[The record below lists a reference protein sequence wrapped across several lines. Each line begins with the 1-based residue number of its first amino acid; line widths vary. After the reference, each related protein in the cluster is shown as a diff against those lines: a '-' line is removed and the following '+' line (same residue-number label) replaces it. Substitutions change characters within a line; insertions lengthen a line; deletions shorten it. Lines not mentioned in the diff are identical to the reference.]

1 MNRYATDR
9 RVFLFGAACAAALA
23 GSSRYGLMGAARA
36 TEARK
41 TFMLGGRRVRAVDI
55 HGHCVIPAVAD
66 AVRGT
71 PFATDDFPRNQILG
85 PARIQAMDARGIDIQ
100 VLSINQYWWYAAG
113 RELAAN
119 IVKIHDEGLAAWVG
133 ANADRFVALSSVALQ
148 YPDLA
153 AEQLDYAVRV
163 LGLRG
168 ASVTG
173 TVNGEVP
180 SVEKYDP
187 FWAKAEE
194 LDVPVFMHPT
204 NGTNVL
210 RDEVVEGRG
219 NLFNIIGNPL
229 ETTLFLSKLIFD
241 GTLDRFPRLKV
252 CGAHG
257 GGYLPSYFERTD
269 ITCDVRANA
278 RCINQKRPREY
289 LRTQIFADSM
299 VFTEEGLRHL
309 VAEMGASQI
318 VYGTDMPFNW
328 PDTAD
333 LIVSADFLSDAEK
346 EAMLGGNLIT
356 MLKIA
361 A

>member
-1 MNRYATDR
+1 MNRHATDR
-9 RVFLFGAACAAALA
+9 RAFLFGATCAAALA
-23 GSSRYGLMGAARA
+23 GSSGYGMLGAAHA
-36 TEARK
+36 AEERK

-66 AVRGT
+66 IVRGT
-71 PFATDDFPRNQILG
+71 PFADDDFPGNQILG
-85 PARIQAMDARGIDIQ
+85 PARIEALDALGIDIQ
-100 VLSINQYWWYAAG
+100 VLSINQYWWYAAD

-119 IVKIHDEGLAAWVG
+119 IVRTHDEGLSAWVG
-133 ANADRFVALSSVALQ
+133 ANPDRFVALSSVALQ

-153 AEQLDYAVRV
+153 AEQLDYAVNV

-168 ASVTG
+168 ASLTG

-180 SVEKYDP
+180 SIEKYDP

-204 NGTNVL
+204 NGRNVL

-219 NLFNIIGNPL
+219 NLSNIIGNPI
-229 ETTLFLSKLIFD
+229 ETTIFLSKLIFD

-269 ITCDVRANA
+269 IACDVRANA
-278 RCINQKRPREY
+278 RCINQKRPRDY

-299 VFTEEGLRHL
+299 VFTNQGLRHL

-333 LIVSADFLSDAEK
+333 LIVNADFLSDAEK
-346 EAMLGGNLIT
+346 EAILGGNLIA
-356 MLKIA
+356 MLKIEA
-361 A
+361 